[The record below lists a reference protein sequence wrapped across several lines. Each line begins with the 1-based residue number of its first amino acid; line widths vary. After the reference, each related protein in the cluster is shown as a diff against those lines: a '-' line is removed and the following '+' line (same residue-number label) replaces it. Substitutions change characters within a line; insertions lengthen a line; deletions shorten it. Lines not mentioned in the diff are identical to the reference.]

1 MFRKFDRISTNLGL
15 NGKCIFHKEFGDF
28 RNHNHVHR
36 DPRLKICSFFRYE
49 LIDILRNNNFATPEI
64 RIADV
69 YVSNKRAKQTQRRIL
84 KGFNINT
91 VESALAE
98 AFTNAKDGEKSKDF
112 FKVVAKAIGNKDRS
126 KCLF

>member
-1 MFRKFDRISTNLGL
+1 M
-15 NGKCIFHKEFGDF
+15 
-28 RNHNHVHR
+28 
-36 DPRLKICSFFRYE
+36 
-49 LIDILRNNNFATPEI
+49 IDILRNNNFATPEI

-98 AFTNAKDGEKSKDF
+98 AFTNAKDAEKSKDF
-112 FKVVAKAIGNKDRS
+112 FKVLAKAIGNKDRS
-126 KCLF
+126 KCLFEKNHMQCCQIRFDAKLLSLKKYFVKSTL